1 MSVLLDPDTI
11 LEQQNT
17 ETVLNEEV
25 LNMAIS
31 GDLENLEAS
40 TAEEVLRRVLASK
53 ASSVVCLTC
62 SFQAEDIIVLNLL
75 RKRIPKIPV
84 LFLETGYHFAE
95 TYQFR
100 DQITREWDLNLV
112 NVVPRKTVAQQESEF
127 GILYRDEPTKCCQLR
142 KVEPLMEALEPFE
155 VWFTGLRRE
164 QSPTRKNLRKAED
177 HRLPSGK
184 TVLKVSPL
192 ADWTWAKVWE
202 YTGAN
207 RLNYLPQYDEGY
219 ASIGCEPCTAL
230 PGDPNNPRSGRW
242 GGKKLECGIH
252 TFSERTQ

>member
-1 MSVLLDPDTI
+1 MFLIRGFQPI
-11 LEQQNT
+11 MT
-17 ETVLNEEV
+17 EL
-25 LNMAIS
+25 S
-31 GDLENLEAS
+31 YLENLETR
-40 TAEEVLRRVLASK
+40 TAEEVLDLVLANRTPSFT
-53 ASSVVCLTC
+53 CLTS
-62 SFQAEDIIVLNLL
+62 SFQAEDMIVLNLL
-75 RKRIPKIPV
+75 RKHIPKIPV

-100 DQITREWDLNLV
+100 DQIAREWDLNLV
-112 NVVPRKTVAQQESEF
+112 NVIPKKSVAQQESEF

-142 KVEPLMEALEPFE
+142 KVQPLMEALEPFE

-207 RLNYLPQYDEGY
+207 RLSYLPQYDQGY

-230 PGDPNNPRSGRW
+230 PDDPNNPRSGRW

-252 TFSERTQ
+252 TFSERAQ